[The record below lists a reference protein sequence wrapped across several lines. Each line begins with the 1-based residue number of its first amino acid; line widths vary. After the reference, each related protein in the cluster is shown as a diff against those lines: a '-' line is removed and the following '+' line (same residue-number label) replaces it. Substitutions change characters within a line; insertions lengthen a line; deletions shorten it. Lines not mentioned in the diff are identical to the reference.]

1 MKTPPT
7 RHASRLVVLLLALA
21 ALTAACTDPSAGG
34 AGASPGAG
42 DPAAPAS
49 GAPAPGGKYE
59 YGS

>member
-1 MKTPPT
+1 MKTPST

-21 ALTAACTDPSAGG
+21 ALTAACTDPSTGG

-49 GAPAPGGKYE
+49 GDPAPGGKYE